1 MFKTDQHDYCAKP
14 AVQQLQYNN
23 TTGSGIVDSINS
35 VIDCIFN
42 PLDSGNA
49 VYTSSGYG
57 PGYLIN
63 TGGTLSY
70 EVEYDLINL
79 EPDNVYDIYYRDP
92 DKWMWD
98 KNRKVN
104 TKEVA
109 RNIQKIHDTIVVPL
123 REKIKE
129 MFNDKAFIF
138 VEHCFMC
145 RDALIK
151 HKLDQEHLFSKAK
164 AVLLRV
170 EGEESSTVIYDEIVR
185 WTSDDEDKYDGID
198 EEETIEPIEYGLMK
212 LCNPDKEKKLIY
224 ITLPFTQEEIDND
237 ELISKNKSNLT
248 YTDSNDMMI
257 VPDASTSTK
266 IFPSYK
272 NDNGVEDEFN
282 ELDDMEDEL
291 NELNDLIE
299 QAKNDND
306 KALLEQLQSEKFEKE
321 QEKDN
326 LVNPNFDMSELDYNK
341 KKAEE
346 LYEKFPTE
354 ENKKKIELA
363 TNELNKFPSFDDTL
377 TVAVG
382 KINSITVTIRSSLDI
397 SDQYQDYFNARKL
410 MKLYVAIK
418 CREAMSFD
426 ISEEE
431 LEEIYQYRIEAYNT
445 EFKRR
450 YDIKFKEKQKELYP
464 DEVDENTELPPIE
477 IDKDTIDMSDYPYP
491 TKEEI
496 RKEKEKDF
504 NSLTEELTRIYDETD
519 IEALDAIITDFPLN
533 LVKFTEEEFIDVEKT
548 EYKKFESLSELVK
561 ECDNQKKML
570 SDKKIYEEY
579 DSIQKFIKDNNIT
592 ENIKWLLDDKNDYNE
607 VRSFYYDLVKS
618 ANPNVEDID
627 NKINLSTKL
636 NDIFQKN
643 NFNATIMPSN
653 DTKEYADYIMKY
665 LDSEIELY
673 IELNDTEKLDK
684 LNELKPKYEE
694 YINAKEYSKLKLSD
708 FQTSIYKF
716 TDSEYYSARMKTFIN
731 KYEDKSNSNDERL
744 LAYIAYSVL
753 MDKSS
758 ILNESYFTNLN
769 ELGKKSFNLQVI
781 SNILDPIYKD
791 TNNWLETT
799 GLEIKSI
806 GNKLKEDIKK
816 LDEFIASKVNIFH
829 NYLESFNHYM
839 INILYNPDMNV
850 RINKVYK
857 ANKRVYSFIDY
868 GFEYITLQKQIG
880 DSMNAEDSEA
890 PYRVRLKQDR
900 LMMKR
905 QLVYVRLEE
914 VDKKIS
920 NYELESVATVDFGK
934 LNRFK
939 TIQNEIIPEL
949 KRLKKLKE
957 EFEPEDNESIRYEK
971 MKEAEYNRLK
981 FLYTLNV
988 TDKSILYR
996 MVTHNITMDYE
1007 NERGMFANLNKTKDE
1022 KYIMY
1027 LEEVIKAIEKE
1038 NNSAILNEIPIIQ
1051 KEIDYI
1057 KNNNNEKQNKKAELI
1072 AELQQ
1077 RKLDIQAE
1085 LNKRK
1090 TDKIYL
1096 HNNVR
1101 VLAMESELKMKYKKF
1116 IKIEYLPSTGVTF
1129 KFPFML
1135 YDEFK
1140 AKYKDVLN
1148 LPTEISEYEILD
1160 GYYRYSQIHYNV
1172 FNKSSTNYIKD
1183 FHSYWENI
1191 AYNPSISTMTEDIK
1205 KYIILVDEGLNKS
1218 FSKYISRSIYCI
1230 AGFIELDTILLT
1242 DNEDLYTSGIMVK
1255 MRRTIDFKED
1265 LEYFL
1270 FNMFKQDKKIIES
1283 IQVKELDS

>member
-23 TTGSGIVDSINS
+23 TTKSGIVDSINS

-98 KNRKVN
+98 KNRKAN

-164 AVLLRV
+164 AVLLRI

-198 EEETIEPIEYGLMK
+198 EEETIDPIEYGLMK

-224 ITLPFTQEEIDND
+224 ITLPFTQD
-237 ELISKNKSNLT
+237 
-248 YTDSNDMMI
+248 
-257 VPDASTSTK
+257 
-266 IFPSYK
+266 
-272 NDNGVEDEFN
+272 
-282 ELDDMEDEL
+282 
-291 NELNDLIE
+291 
-299 QAKNDND
+299 
-306 KALLEQLQSEKFEKE
+306 
-321 QEKDN
+321 
-326 LVNPNFDMSELDYNK
+326 
-341 KKAEE
+341 
-346 LYEKFPTE
+346 
-354 ENKKKIELA
+354 
-363 TNELNKFPSFDDTL
+363 
-377 TVAVG
+377 
-382 KINSITVTIRSSLDI
+382 
-397 SDQYQDYFNARKL
+397 
-410 MKLYVAIK
+410 
-418 CREAMSFD
+418 
-426 ISEEE
+426 
-431 LEEIYQYRIEAYNT
+431 
-445 EFKRR
+445 
-450 YDIKFKEKQKELYP
+450 
-464 DEVDENTELPPIE
+464 
-477 IDKDTIDMSDYPYP
+477 
-491 TKEEI
+491 
-496 RKEKEKDF
+496 
-504 NSLTEELTRIYDETD
+504 
-519 IEALDAIITDFPLN
+519 
-533 LVKFTEEEFIDVEKT
+533 
-548 EYKKFESLSELVK
+548 
-561 ECDNQKKML
+561 
-570 SDKKIYEEY
+570 
-579 DSIQKFIKDNNIT
+579 
-592 ENIKWLLDDKNDYNE
+592 
-607 VRSFYYDLVKS
+607 
-618 ANPNVEDID
+618 
-627 NKINLSTKL
+627 
-636 NDIFQKN
+636 
-643 NFNATIMPSN
+643 
-653 DTKEYADYIMKY
+653 
-665 LDSEIELY
+665 
-673 IELNDTEKLDK
+673 
-684 LNELKPKYEE
+684 
-694 YINAKEYSKLKLSD
+694 
-708 FQTSIYKF
+708 
-716 TDSEYYSARMKTFIN
+716 
-731 KYEDKSNSNDERL
+731 
-744 LAYIAYSVL
+744 
-753 MDKSS
+753 
-758 ILNESYFTNLN
+758 
-769 ELGKKSFNLQVI
+769 
-781 SNILDPIYKD
+781 IYKD

-996 MVTHNITMDYE
+996 MVTHN
-1007 NERGMFANLNKTKDE
+1007 FH
-1022 KYIMY
+1022 
-1027 LEEVIKAIEKE
+1027 
-1038 NNSAILNEIPIIQ
+1038 IIFN
-1051 KEIDYI
+1051 IFR
-1057 KNNNNEKQNKKAELI
+1057 LI
-1072 AELQQ
+1072 IFPHIH
-1077 RKLDIQAE
+1077 KL
-1085 LNKRK
+1085 
-1090 TDKIYL
+1090 
-1096 HNNVR
+1096 
-1101 VLAMESELKMKYKKF
+1101 
-1116 IKIEYLPSTGVTF
+1116 
-1129 KFPFML
+1129 
-1135 YDEFK
+1135 
-1140 AKYKDVLN
+1140 
-1148 LPTEISEYEILD
+1148 
-1160 GYYRYSQIHYNV
+1160 
-1172 FNKSSTNYIKD
+1172 
-1183 FHSYWENI
+1183 
-1191 AYNPSISTMTEDIK
+1191 
-1205 KYIILVDEGLNKS
+1205 
-1218 FSKYISRSIYCI
+1218 
-1230 AGFIELDTILLT
+1230 
-1242 DNEDLYTSGIMVK
+1242 
-1255 MRRTIDFKED
+1255 
-1265 LEYFL
+1265 FL
-1270 FNMFKQDKKIIES
+1270 
-1283 IQVKELDS
+1283 